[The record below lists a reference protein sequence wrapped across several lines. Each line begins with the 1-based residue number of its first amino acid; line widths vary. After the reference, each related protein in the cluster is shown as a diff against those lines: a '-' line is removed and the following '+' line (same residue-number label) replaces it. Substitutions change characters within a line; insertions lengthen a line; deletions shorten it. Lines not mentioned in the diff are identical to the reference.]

1 MYHKG
6 NPPSEGCQDSGD
18 PDLPVPSMRECGHRP
33 ERTESVWE
41 PTVPLQGLWGL
52 WGPGAQGAVY
62 GGAEGADSASLSGA
76 GQSAGVASAVWG
88 LHRDGPEV
96 DSKKAASL
104 PPVAET
110 LRPAEGGDVLGVSWG
125 GRTGRSGRGRP
136 YVGALDRWWPAS
148 WETEVKP
155 PVGSFGRPSRKPIE
169 VVEAIA
175 TSGRPM
181 LPSSRSRPTAPWT
194 RNQASWLLSSAGI
207 TRSVSG

>member
-1 MYHKG
+1 
-6 NPPSEGCQDSGD
+6 
-18 PDLPVPSMRECGHRP
+18 MREWGHRP
-33 ERTESVWE
+33 ERTESVRE
-41 PTVPLQGLWGL
+41 PAVPLQGLWGL
-52 WGPGAQGAVY
+52 WGPGTQGAVY
-62 GGAEGADSASLSGA
+62 GGAEGSDSASLSGA

-88 LHRDGPEV
+88 LHRDGPET
-96 DSKKAASL
+96 ASL

-136 YVGALDRWWPAS
+136 YVGAPGRSWPAS

-181 LPSSRSRPTAPWT
+181 LPSSPGRPTAPWT
-194 RNQASWLLSSAGI
+194 SHRASWLLSSAGI
-207 TRSVSG
+207 TRSVSGSPVTCGKHCLSPSRWLSMRR

>member
-1 MYHKG
+1 
-6 NPPSEGCQDSGD
+6 
-18 PDLPVPSMRECGHRP
+18 MREWGHRP
-33 ERTESVWE
+33 ERTESVRE
-41 PTVPLQGLWGL
+41 PAISLQGLWGL
-52 WGPGAQGAVY
+52 WGLGAQGAVY

-76 GQSAGVASAVWG
+76 GPPAGTAEAVRG

-110 LRPAEGGDVLGVSWG
+110 LRPAEGGDVLEVLWG

-136 YVGALDRWWPAS
+136 YVGALDRSWPAS
-148 WETEVKP
+148 WETEAKP
-155 PVGSFGRPSRKPIE
+155 PVGGFGRPSRKPIGA
-169 VVEAIA
+169 VGVTA

-181 LPSSRSRPTAPWT
+181 LPSSPGRPTAPWT
-194 RNQASWLLSSAGI
+194 SNRASWLISSAGI